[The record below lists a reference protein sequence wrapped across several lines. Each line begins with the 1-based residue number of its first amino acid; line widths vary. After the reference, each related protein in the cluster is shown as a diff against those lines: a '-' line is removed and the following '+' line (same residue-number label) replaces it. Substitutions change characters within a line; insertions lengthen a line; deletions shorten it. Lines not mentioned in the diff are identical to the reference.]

1 MKLIQ
6 ENLGKRNLQRNIIR
20 IIVKMKAKIII
31 LANKDRHPLQIHNKI
46 NLVNSQSKLINL
58 IMSNK
63 YNKII
68 FQEIL
73 L

>member
-31 LANKDRHPLQIHNKI
+31 LANKDRHLLQIHNKI
-46 NLVNSQSKLINL
+46 NLANSQSKLINL

>member
-31 LANKDRHPLQIHNKI
+31 LANKDRHLLQIHNKI
-46 NLVNSQSKLINL
+46 NLANSQSKLINL
-58 IMSNK
+58 IM
-63 YNKII
+63 
-68 FQEIL
+68 
-73 L
+73 

>member
-20 IIVKMKAKIII
+20 IIVKMIAKIII
-31 LANKDRHPLQIHNKI
+31 LANKDRHLLQILNKI

>member
-31 LANKDRHPLQIHNKI
+31 LANKDRHLLQILNKI

>member
-31 LANKDRHPLQIHNKI
+31 LANKDRHLLQIHNKI

>member
-6 ENLGKRNLQRNIIR
+6 ENLGKRNHQRNIIR

-31 LANKDRHPLQIHNKI
+31 LANKDRHLLQIHNKI
-46 NLVNSQSKLINL
+46 NLANSQSKLINL

>member
-31 LANKDRHPLQIHNKI
+31 LANKDRHLLQIHNKI
-46 NLVNSQSKLINL
+46 NLVNSRSKLINL

>member
-31 LANKDRHPLQIHNKI
+31 LANKDRHLLQIHNKI
-46 NLVNSQSKLINL
+46 NLVNSRSKLINL

-73 L
+73 F